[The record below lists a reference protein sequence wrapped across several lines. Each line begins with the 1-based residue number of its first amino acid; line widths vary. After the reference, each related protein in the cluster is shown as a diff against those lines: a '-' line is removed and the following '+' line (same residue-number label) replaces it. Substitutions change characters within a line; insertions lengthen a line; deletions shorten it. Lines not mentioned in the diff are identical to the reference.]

1 MRHSSYLGIYNA
13 SFLWV
18 FKKKKIN
25 KIFLENVFTYSM
37 ESSSVM
43 LDEIEEYK
51 GRNRKTLLNT
61 QCLQI
66 LQDPLW

>member
-18 FKKKKIN
+18 FKKKIIN

-51 GRNRKTLLNT
+51 GRDRKTLLNT

>member
-18 FKKKKIN
+18 FKKKIIN

-51 GRNRKTLLNT
+51 GRNLKTLLNT

>member
-18 FKKKKIN
+18 FKKKIIN

>member
-1 MRHSSYLGIYNA
+1 
-13 SFLWV
+13 
-18 FKKKKIN
+18 
-25 KIFLENVFTYSM
+25 M

-51 GRNRKTLLNT
+51 GRNLKTLLNT
-61 QCLQI
+61 QSLQI